1 LERKAIWPLFCYTDN
16 KVVLS
21 KIIGNKMMHD
31 IQTAYKGYNFGFEDF
46 TKEVNGDVLIEKVNF
61 SRATFKEA
69 QEFKDRLV
77 YDILT
82 NNIKIII
89 DLSSCEYID
98 STFLG
103 ALVVVL
109 KKMAERGG
117 ELKYVIPQPSALY
130 LFKITGLYGV
140 LNLYR
145 NKEEALESFA

>member
-1 LERKAIWPLFCYTDN
+1 MHSIPSTYSGIKGDFEEFTREI
-16 KVVLS
+16 V
-21 KIIGNKMMHD
+21 GN
-31 IQTAYKGYNFGFEDF
+31 I
-46 TKEVNGDVLIEKVNF
+46 LIEKVNF

-82 NNIKIII
+82 NNEKIII

-103 ALVVVL
+103 ALVVIL

-117 ELKYVIPQPSALY
+117 EIKYVIPQPSAIY

-145 NKEEALESFA
+145 NKEEAIESFV

>member
-1 LERKAIWPLFCYTDN
+1 MINSDTEID
-16 KVVLS
+16 LS
-21 KIIGNKMMHD
+21 LMEPVQIGEL
-31 IQTAYKGYNFGFEDF
+31 ADF
-46 TKEVNGDVLIEKVNF
+46 TREFVGDVLVEKITL

-69 QEFKDRLV
+69 RLFKDRLV
-77 YDILT
+77 FDILR
-82 NNIKIII
+82 NNLKIVI

-103 ALVVVL
+103 SLVVIL

-117 ELKYVIPQPSALY
+117 EIKYVIPQPSAIY

-145 NKEEALESFA
+145 NKSEAVGSFIES

>member
-1 LERKAIWPLFCYTDN
+1 
-16 KVVLS
+16 
-21 KIIGNKMMHD
+21 MQD
-31 IQTAYKGYNFGFEDF
+31 IQTVHKGYDFGFEDF
-46 TKEVNGDVLIEKVNF
+46 TKEVYGDVLIEKVNF

-69 QEFKDRLV
+69 QEFKNRLL

-109 KKMAERGG
+109 KKMAERSG

>member
-1 LERKAIWPLFCYTDN
+1 MKDKVLYQNSINNIPPN
-16 KVVLS
+16 KQGALV
-21 KIIGNKMMHD
+21 D
-31 IQTAYKGYNFGFEDF
+31 FEDF
-46 TKEVNGDVLIEKVNF
+46 SREVVGDVLIEKVNF

-69 QEFKDRLV
+69 GLFKDRLV
-77 YDILT
+77 FDILK
-82 NNIKIII
+82 NNLKIII

-117 ELKYVIPQPSALY
+117 EIKYIIPQPSALY

-145 NKEEALESFA
+145 NKEEAIQSFAS

>member
-1 LERKAIWPLFCYTDN
+1 MPTTYAGL
-16 KVVLS
+16 
-21 KIIGNKMMHD
+21 KMD
-31 IQTAYKGYNFGFEDF
+31 FEDF
-46 TKEVNGDVLIEKVNF
+46 TKEVLGDVLVEKVNF

-77 YDILT
+77 YDILM
-82 NNIKIII
+82 NNEKIII

-103 ALVVVL
+103 ALVVIL

-117 ELKYVIPQPSALY
+117 EIKYVIPQPSALY

-145 NKEEALESFA
+145 NREEAIESFA